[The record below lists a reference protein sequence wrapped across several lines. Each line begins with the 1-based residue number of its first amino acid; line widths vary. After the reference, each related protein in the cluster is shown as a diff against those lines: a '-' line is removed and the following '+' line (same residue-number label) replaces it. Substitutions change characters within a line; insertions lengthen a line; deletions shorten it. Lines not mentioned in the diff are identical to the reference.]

1 MLIVAVTLN
10 YFGWEYI
17 TTVQYG
23 FGLPRDIDQ
32 PVIERRCSDA
42 SAPESNSAEWHTFV
56 AARLLV
62 RSLLPQENYF
72 DWEMEMHFTSQ
83 SRGHV
88 FH

>member
-1 MLIVAVTLN
+1 MK
-10 YFGWEYI
+10 
-17 TTVQYG
+17 
-23 FGLPRDIDQ
+23 P
-32 PVIERRCSDA
+32 

-62 RSLLPQENYF
+62 RSLLLQENYF
-72 DWEMEMHFTSQ
+72 DWEMEMHFTSR